1 MLNSSHS
8 VLINHHSPLT
18 EYATATEI
26 LRKMDKPLISRRLM
40 DSNGSLAEAPS
51 GAPNVGILGSGDF
64 ARSLATRLVG
74 SGFSVAV
81 GSRNPKRIA
90 GLFPSATQVTSQAE
104 AVVFPEVIF
113 VAMFREHYSS
123 LCGLSDQLASKIL
136 VDVSNPTEQEHL
148 QHRESNA
155 EYLASLFPTCTVVK
169 AFNVISA
176 WTLQA
181 GPRDGNRQVPI
192 CSDQPEAKRTV
203 SEMAR
208 TMGFTPVD
216 MGSLASA
223 REVEAMPLR
232 LLPGWKVPAL
242 LALGLFIFFY
252 AYNFIRDVLQPY
264 MQEGKNKFYK
274 LPLSVVNTTLPCVA
288 YVLLSLV
295 YLPGVLAAALQ
306 LHRGTKYQRFPDW
319 LDHWLQ
325 HRKQIGLLS
334 CFCAAL
340 HALYSLGLPLRCS
353 HRYELVNLAIKQVLA
368 NKSHLWVEED
378 VWRMEIYL
386 SMGVLALGT
395 LSLLAITSLPSIANS
410 LNWREFSFVQSTLGF
425 VALVLSTLHTLTYGW
440 TRAFEESRYKFYLPP
455 TFTLTLLV
463 PCVVILA
470 KGLFLLPC
478 FSRRLSK
485 IRRGWEKD
493 GAIKFT
499 LPVDHALVQKTSH
512 V

>member
-1 MLNSSHS
+1 
-8 VLINHHSPLT
+8 
-18 EYATATEI
+18 
-26 LRKMDKPLISRRLM
+26 MDKPLISRRLV

-192 CSDQPEAKRTV
+192 CSDQPEAKHTV